1 MRQKKLSQKK
11 TDRGECNR
19 EDNMIIKEQLE

>member
-11 TDRGECNR
+11 KDRGEFNR

>member
-1 MRQKKLSQKK
+1 MRQQKLSQKK

>member
-1 MRQKKLSQKK
+1 MRQQKLSQKK

-19 EDNMIIKEQLE
+19 EDSMIIRQQLE